1 MIRSGCEI
9 STLQRLMGHQDLKT
23 TARYLHVVQRP
34 GLNIES
40 PLDRL
45 RSGCTAAGQNLVRDF
60 QLLQQRFGVLE
71 ICVFRPKWKVQNGR
85 SGRSVSEEVEGLL
98 RGCGTA
104 IPAHV
109 ARPELRRRSTL
120 DN

>member
-1 MIRSGCEI
+1 MSAHTNPDDPLPIEV
-9 STLQRLMGHQDLKT
+9 RLFGGPIVL
-23 TARYLHVVQRP
+23 
-34 GLNIES
+34 IE
-40 PLDRL
+40 
-45 RSGCTAAGQNLVRDF
+45 
-60 QLLQQRFGVLE
+60 
-71 ICVFRPKWKVQNGR
+71 CVFRPKWKVQNGR